1 MILLEKVYFCSY
13 IKVVVEIVDYGGGFL
28 DIDILVFVKS
38 YDVVL
43 LVVSVWLDGVDL
55 VLINRKFI
63 FVLVRLFGYYVES
76 RWGMGFCLF
85 FNVAIAVYYV
95 LEKLDINKVVIF
107 DWDVYYGNGI

>member
-1 MILLEKVYFCSY
+1 MILLEKIYFCSY
-13 IKVVVEIVDYGGGFL
+13 IEVVVEIVNCGGGYL
-28 DIDILVFVKS
+28 DVDILVFIKS

-43 LVVSVWLDGVDL
+43 LVVSVWLDGIDL
-55 VLINRKFI
+55 VLINSKFVFI
-63 FVLVRLFGYYVES
+63 LVRFLGYYVES

-85 FNVAIAVYYV
+85 FNVVFAVYYV